1 VQFNLDAV
9 RDLKLDAV
17 FISHF
22 HDDHCSL
29 ESLNL
34 LDRQTPIYIY
44 CLYDEIPNLIRQLGF
59 ETVVQLK
66 INSAVDIGNF
76 KIIPRRALDSD
87 VDSLLQ
93 VRAAGLNVLNVVD
106 SWIDSSTMNLLA
118 GEGPWDLI
126 MWPFQTM
133 RELEVISPRWAAKT
147 ETTLPPE
154 WLEQLKILNPKY
166 LIPSSC
172 QFVQESWSW
181 YNNWLFPISYK
192 QFQQELGEV
201 LPETEVI
208 KLNPSQALALDKDS
222 VTKAEPL
229 KWILPIGNQDLDY
242 VFEKHLQPPSTAEIA
257 RKFPALTERQLSE
270 VRSFCT
276 TEILQRYNGLD
287 APEDP
292 YFQKDIFWRLT
303 LYDHQGI
310 STKYLYRIVANQMQ
324 SIESAATISWSTEV
338 PLYKLHRAL
347 KSGESLTS
355 MYLRI
360 NDEKLDAEVENRI
373 QTVDIMDDPLI
384 RCLFQGEVG
393 TYQKA
398 QLKKLLAKADS
409 VGGMSPAP

>member
-1 VQFNLDAV
+1 
-9 RDLKLDAV
+9 
-17 FISHF
+17 
-22 HDDHCSL
+22 
-29 ESLNL
+29 
-34 LDRQTPIYIY
+34 
-44 CLYDEIPNLIRQLGF
+44 
-59 ETVVQLK
+59 
-66 INSAVDIGNF
+66 
-76 KIIPRRALDSD
+76 
-87 VDSLLQ
+87 
-93 VRAAGLNVLNVVD
+93 
-106 SWIDSSTMNLLA
+106 
-118 GEGPWDLI
+118 
-126 MWPFQTM
+126 M
-133 RELEVISPRWAAKT
+133 RELEVLSPRWAAKT
-147 ETTLPPE
+147 ETTFPPE

-192 QFQQELGEV
+192 QFQQELNAV
-201 LPETEVI
+201 LPEAKVI

-229 KWILPIGNQDLDY
+229 KWILPIGNQELDY

-257 RKFPALTERQLSE
+257 KKFPALTERQLSE

-276 TEILQRYNGLD
+276 AEILQRYNGLD

-310 STKYLYRIVANQMQ
+310 STKFLYRIVANQMQ

-338 PLYKLHRAL
+338 PLYKLYRAL
-347 KSGESLTS
+347 RSGESLTS

-360 NDEKLDAEVENRI
+360 NDEKLDAEIENQI
-373 QTVDIMDDPLI
+373 QTVDTMDDPLI

-409 VGGMSPAP
+409 VGSI